1 MNMTDESGMIYRPQ
15 PPVFRQI
22 AAFLFGLVFAFTGGY
37 SGLQLVGAAVCAP
50 LLFAGAVRL
59 YTAVYRVVRRFVAGC
74 GLGAL
79 LSAAVAFS
87 AIGAV
92 LSFMLMPAFRFS
104 TALGVI
110 FTVVLMFC
118 ELFQRLPDLEEY
130 KRKQP
135 IRKKGSTV
143 LQSLTPSLWFRR
155 DIAP

>member
-1 MNMTDESGMIYRPQ
+1 MNMTDESRMIYRPQ

-22 AAFLFGLVFAFTGGY
+22 AAFVFGLVFAFTGGY

-59 YTAVYRVVRRFVAGC
+59 YTAVYRVVRLFVAGC

-118 ELFQRLPDLEEY
+118 EWFAF
-130 KRKQP
+130 
-135 IRKKGSTV
+135 IRDFRIWKNTKGNN
-143 LQSLTPSLWFRR
+143 R
-155 DIAP
+155 

>member
-1 MNMTDESGMIYRPQ
+1 MNITTDGEMIYQPH

-22 AAFLFGLVFAFTGGY
+22 VVFVIGMVFAFTGGY

-59 YTAVYRVVRRFVAGC
+59 YTAVYRVVRPFVAEC

-110 FTVVLMFC
+110 LTAVLMLC
-118 ELFQRLPDLEEY
+118 ELFVFIRDLRLWKNTKENN
-130 KRKQP
+130 R
-135 IRKKGSTV
+135 
-143 LQSLTPSLWFRR
+143 
-155 DIAP
+155 